1 MLIIVSLFI
10 LVSIL
15 EFGLILESIS
25 EFDLIL
31 ILLSDL

>member
-1 MLIIVSLFI
+1 MLIIVSLLI